1 MTTAITKS
9 EVKNSKKGFTLV
21 ELVVVIAIL
30 AILAAIAI
38 PVVNS
43 IINTASRNGALSN
56 ADTIELAI
64 KECQADIAARN
75 TEVYDGIATY
85 VDGAGNSQTSNNA
98 ATAHDKISVAEVGG
112 MKAINDAFAIVTY
125 NGDTYEPHWD
135 ADADKC
141 VYLCTSPASGSTV
154 VTNAELSSA
163 DLTKAY
169 PNAGNCTKLNST
181 DKVPDE
187 NVMIDNL

>member
-75 TEVYDGIATY
+75 TEVYNGTSSY
-85 VDGAGNSQTSNNA
+85 VDGAGVSQTCHNA
-98 ATAHDKISVAEVGG
+98 ATGHADISVAEVGG

-125 NGDTYEPHWD
+125 NGDTFEPFWD
-135 ADADKC
+135 EDADKC
-141 VYLCTSPASGSTV
+141 VYLCTNATGTTV
-154 VTNAELSSA
+154 IANAELGSDNLA
-163 DLTKAY
+163 VAY
-169 PNAGNCTKLNST
+169 PNAGNCTQLNSA
-181 DKVPDE
+181 DKTPDAS
-187 NVMIDNL
+187 VMIDNL